1 MKVAICMSGHLRE
14 LQRMAPFHKRFFETV
29 QADCFLATWDN
40 EDVGSKSAAR
50 INEALEVLNPKSHM
64 VYCYD
69 VVYSAHVMKYDNMR
83 QRRPY
88 DAGFHKG
95 RSGADNYNYYFM
107 MRAANDLK
115 REHEYKNFMTYDL
128 VIRSRPDARILEISP
143 AKMSPGDVCFP
154 KNCFHAMM
162 TDNCFMSDS
171 ATMDRLCSCY
181 DLMDYY
187 LLVHNVKWISE
198 WLMEHHCKCLNVKHA
213 PSSFIYGLCDTPQ
226 RILGHLE
233 SGFFD
238 VEMATRIFGIPAS
251 QHVFRELQSKKI
263 NNIEAIGKLED
274 LYKKRLSRK
283 TLL

>member
-1 MKVAICMSGHLRE
+1 
-14 LQRMAPFHKRFFETV
+14 
-29 QADCFLATWDN
+29 
-40 EDVGSKSAAR
+40 
-50 INEALEVLNPKSHM
+50 
-64 VYCYD
+64 
-69 VVYSAHVMKYDNMR
+69 
-83 QRRPY
+83 
-88 DAGFHKG
+88 
-95 RSGADNYNYYFM
+95 
-107 MRAANDLK
+107 
-115 REHEYKNFMTYDL
+115 
-128 VIRSRPDARILEISP
+128 
-143 AKMSPGDVCFP
+143 
-154 KNCFHAMM
+154 
-162 TDNCFMSDS
+162 
-171 ATMDRLCSCY
+171 
-181 DLMDYY
+181 MDYY

-238 VEMATRIFGIPAS
+238 VETATRIFGIPAS